1 MWVYTRITPH
11 IDLHCL
17 YHQGFNQEDLE
28 EEKAEAEMKETADDS
43 DSDDNIKRGK
53 Q

>member
-1 MWVYTRITPH
+1 MLRLNSYT
-11 IDLHCL
+11 DLHCL

-28 EEKAEAEMKETADDS
+28 EEKGDAEMKETADES

>member
-1 MWVYTRITPH
+1 MSSSVLIHSLICTICT
-11 IDLHCL
+11 
-17 YHQGFNQEDLE
+17 HQGFNQEDLE
-28 EEKAEAEMKETADDS
+28 EEKGDGDMKETADES